1 MAIEEM
7 KEEAR
12 ALFAKPIELSE
23 NAKIVL
29 ENRYLLKDI
38 DGNIIETPVELFK
51 RVAFAVAA
59 GEYMY
64 LYKKGDA
71 PVGSLDEFYDMRQI
85 KNNTIERYAKN
96 GNKDVEEFAKWIS
109 KHEIAILPKAM
120 EYYKMMSELDF
131 LPNTPTLM
139 NAGTELG
146 QLSACFVIPVPDDI
160 PGIFEAV
167 KQTAIIQ
174 KSGGGCIA
182 KGSNTFTNKGLLKI
196 ESLYEMFGE
205 EKQLNDGTYYKDV
218 GDLYTY
224 SFDDSKFARGNI
236 VRLWKYKLN
245 KSDTRVI
252 HAGAISLTVSNW
264 HPFFVFDGERV
275 VVKRADE
282 LIVGDHLISTSPIM
296 SSDWFF
302 ENNVSVAGVE
312 VDEDAAWLVGYFLGD
327 GSLSARKNRV
337 RFVDNS
343 EEVIRNVVRVLK
355 DKFGVEY
362 SYKKSSREDVYELV
376 AYNKKLIEFISAFS
390 SGGFKADIIRIPEF
404 IFRSPKLVV
413 YSFLAGLI
421 DSDGYV
427 DKRSHI
433 SYSTISKDF
442 TSDLMSLIS
451 LMGGRASVSIKKPRK
466 ANWHTVYEVN
476 IIGDRTVIEDMISFM
491 RSESRKNR
499 IRLNKNNISLS
510 PISFNTVENI
520 FEEAGIKVHTT
531 EVSRSMIDVNGTQMF
546 IGKWKDTD
554 RISNKHAGE
563 ILDVLANDTYLSNS
577 SINRVNE
584 LKNINDMIID
594 VTEITDND
602 SEDTF
607 FDFTIEKY
615 QNYIAGVN
623 GFAVIHNTGFTFTH
637 IREAGSVVNST
648 KGVASGAV
656 SFMKVFDAA
665 TEGIKQGGKR
675 RGANLGSIRYDHPDI
690 EEFINVK
697 DSDNKVLHNFNISVA
712 VDDAFM
718 EAVLEGGDI
727 ALKSPKDGHVVRT
740 ISASKLFDEIV
751 EHAWKTGDP
760 GLLFLDALNADNTL
774 IDKYGLIETTN
785 PCVLEGTLV
794 NTPSGYKRVEDLKVG
809 DSVSTVYGSEP
820 IDRVEIHDDRD
831 VYEVRFSDGGVQ
843 RVTASH
849 IYYVIDNKSKRV
861 VEKKVSELANGDRV
875 RVFPSS
881 LEPIFD
887 DAEYKRGLKYGIML
901 GDGNY
906 TGKRLSSRSIR
917 IASSYDDEDYNSRV
931 KELFGGNFGK
941 DIASEGKGM
950 SMVMYGEQAMSVVSE
965 LGLVPSYSFEKK
977 IDITSVTNFSYAL
990 GIVDGLVATDG
1001 NVNRNDTSPQVR
1013 IVSSSLELL
1022 QNIRSILIL
1031 LGMHGR
1037 IYSKYKAGQNRA
1049 IYGRKVIR
1057 KHDTYEIII
1066 SGSDLVKY
1074 GSYSKL
1080 YDIHPRKGESLR
1092 EILRAFNPTGGV
1104 RSARVVSIEKY
1115 GKGKVYDL
1123 YCSSSDTWITD
1134 GYVQRGCGE
1143 QNLLPYESCN
1153 LGSINL
1159 AHMVDDDGE
1168 FNYEKFKELIVRG
1181 VQFLD
1186 NVVDVNNL
1194 PLPEI
1199 EEMNRQTR
1207 RIGLGVMGLA
1217 DMFVKMGIEYG
1228 SDESFKMADKV
1239 SSMLFFT
1246 ALEESK
1252 RLGKERGS
1260 YLARDE
1266 EKLGAQRNFKVTS
1279 IAPTGT
1285 ISIIAGCSSS
1295 IEPYFALSY
1304 KREFVSVFAKKGEE
1318 KHTLYEFNKYLEPYL
1333 SEFRKEELESL
1344 EERGNLSGL
1353 GSDRE
1358 ELKHLFITAHEIKP
1372 ESHIM
1377 MQAVFQASI
1386 DAGVSKTINLPN
1398 DATPEDI
1405 RYAYMFAYMEGCKG
1419 ITVFRDGSKSEQ
1431 VLQHTKKRKEPEL
1444 VFSIKADSLDELN
1457 SKCAHGSCEF

>member
-182 KGSNTFTNKGLLKI
+182 EGSKVFTSMGLTAIDDVYDK
-196 ESLYEMFGE
+196 SGE
-205 EKQLNDGTYYKDV
+205 AKEYKDGVYYKDV
-218 GDLYTY
+218 SGVYTY
-224 SFDDSKFARGNI
+224 AFDGEKFVRGEI
-236 VRLWKYKLN
+236 EKVWKYKLN
-245 KSDTRVI
+245 KSDTVRVS
-252 HAGAISLTVSNW
+252 AGGIELVVSDW
-264 HPFFVFDGERV
+264 HPFFIYDGYSV
-275 VVKRADE
+275 KVKRADE
-282 LIVGDHLISTSPIM
+282 LNIGDYIISPNAEMTR
-296 SSDWFF
+296 DWFF
-302 ENNVSVAGVE
+302 SDYVRVGDVR
-312 VDEDAAWLVGYFLGD
+312 VDEDVAWLVGYFLGD
-327 GSLSARKNRV
+327 GSLSANMRRV
-337 RFVDNS
+337 RFTDES
-343 EEVIRNVVRVLK
+343 EEIIKHVVDIVERVV
-355 DKFGVEY
+355 GVKY
-362 SYKKSSREDVYELV
+362 TYRKSNRENAFEV
-376 AYNKKLIEFISAFS
+376 AMYNKRLIKFFGEFSV
-390 SGGFKADIIRIPEF
+390 GGVKYDNIEIPEF
-404 IFRSPKLVV
+404 ISRSPKSVV

-421 DSDGYV
+421 DSDGYI
-427 DKRSHI
+427 DSRGHL
-433 SYSTISKDF
+433 SYSTASGVFSEQLSEIVNI
-442 TSDLMSLIS
+442 L
-451 LMGGRASVSIKKPRK
+451 GGRTSIHVKKPK
-466 ANWHTVYEVN
+466 NELWHDMYEIRFIGDNRVYEPIVSAMIN
-476 IIGDRTVIEDMISFM
+476 DKRKSRIVFRENPITSANVDFSLVEPLLED
-491 RSESRKNR
+491 
-499 IRLNKNNISLS
+499 
-510 PISFNTVENI
+510 
-520 FEEAGIKVHTT
+520 AGINVHTAQ
-531 EVSRSMIDVNGTQMF
+531 VSREMIA
-546 IGKWKDTD
+546 IGGENVFVGRWKDTNS
-554 RISNKHAGE
+554 ISSKNARKILAQLEKSGNNKDVIDK
-563 ILDVLANDTYLSNS
+563 ILFRMSTAVKVD
-577 SINRVNE
+577 
-584 LKNINDMIID
+584 NI
-594 VTEITDND
+594 EYGTDK
-602 SEDTF
+602 EVF
-607 FDFTIEKY
+607 YDFTVKDFS
-615 QNYIAGVN
+615 NYIAGVN

-1228 SDESFKMADKV
+1228 RDESFKMADKI

-1246 ALEESK
+1246 ALGESK